1 MIMKKKIWSAGGV
14 VYQNKHVLI
23 CYRKT
28 TDLFC
33 LPKGTPEKGESVF
46 ETAIREVKEET
57 GIITEIMSKI
67 DSISYEFIKPFGDNK
82 YEQNIVYNKIVHYFL
97 MNKIGGNLKNH
108 DDEFDSI
115 YWMTLSE
122 SKEKLTYK
130 NEIEIVEKAFSSRNK
145 N

>member
-1 MIMKKKIWSAGGV
+1 MKKKIWSAGGV

-67 DSISYEFIKPFGDNK
+67 DSI
-82 YEQNIVYNKIVHYFL
+82 EQNYHTL
-97 MNKIGGNLKNH
+97 M
-108 DDEFDSI
+108 SI
-115 YWMTLSE
+115 IQ
-122 SKEKLTYK
+122 KLQ
-130 NEIEIVEKAFSSRNK
+130 IMAI
-145 N
+145 

>member
-14 VYQNKHVLI
+14 VYQNKQILI
-23 CYRKT
+23 CYRNT

-33 LPKGTPEKGESVF
+33 LPKGTPEKGETVF

-57 GIITEIMSKI
+57 GIITEIMHKI

-82 YEQNIVYNKIVHYFL
+82 YEANIVYNKIVHYFL

-145 N
+145 D